1 MELLD
6 RYLQAVKTFLPKS
19 RQNDILKELSENIL
33 SQMEDKEAE
42 LGRPLNEDEQAAII
56 KQHGHPMTVASRYRS
71 RQQLIGPTMFPAY
84 WFVLKAALL
93 GAFAVY
99 VVIATI
105 AALIGPDP
113 IQQIVQTFLR
123 FPGVALY
130 VFAWMT
136 LTFAALDMVE
146 GKFRSLDKWNPRSL
160 PPVMKYADRIP
171 RLNSALE
178 LVFGGIALM
187 FLWSAAPRFSYLTIG
202 TPIGDWHLSSAW
214 HALVVPVTL
223 LMLAGMAQA
232 CVNLIRPHWTQFRS
246 TVRLITAGG
255 ALVILYFLLNAGDLV
270 VLRGT
275 NALGHGDVVQIV
287 NRVLFYILVAT
298 AIAYAVDAL
307 WQIRRLIV
315 QSSKFRGLG
324 GFKTCV

>member
-1 MELLD
+1 MEPAFPTASHEV
-6 RYLQAVKTFLPKS
+6 RG
-19 RQNDILKELSENIL
+19 QNPA
-33 SQMEDKEAE
+33 SQ
-42 LGRPLNEDEQAAII
+42 LGPGARLRRHRLNV
-56 KQHGHPMTVASRYRS
+56 PVVRR
-71 RQQLIGPTMFPAY
+71 
-84 WFVLKAALL
+84 AAL
-93 GAFAVY
+93 FVSDRRH
-99 VVIATI
+99 
-105 AALIGPDP
+105 PD
-113 IQQIVQTFLR
+113 R
-123 FPGVALY
+123 
-130 VFAWMT
+130 
-136 LTFAALDMVE
+136 
-146 GKFRSLDKWNPRSL
+146 R
-160 PPVMKYADRIP
+160 
-171 RLNSALE
+171 
-178 LVFGGIALM
+178 
-187 FLWSAAPRFSYLTIG
+187 
-202 TPIGDWHLSSAW
+202 LSSAW

-232 CVNLIRPHWTQFRS
+232 CVNMIRPHWTQFRS